1 VLEIPKAALV
11 YDQLGTL
18 QEMFGWF
25 EQHPEYEEAVKQL
38 VKGAKK
44 CH

>member
-18 QEMFGWF
+18 LEMFGWF
-25 EQHPEYEEAVKQL
+25 EQHPEHELVESP
-38 VKGAKK
+38 VKGLKK